1 MEERSFYCRECKA
14 VVVGLSVPAGWYL
27 LRRALDGGR
36 DLRLGLYCCVGCLLA
51 AGDAVLEGEEDASRR
66 WDLPTERDRAR
77 VVERAETMIRAG
89 RTLPQA
95 AESLKVHPTALRSWL
110 QAAHIPTTIPDPPA
124 VETPKP
130 VSNPVSKPVRTP
142 VSKPAAKSTS
152 TSGGGRSPAVSD
164 QPVAVD
170 AAAERLAQLRGKFPA
185 STSLLHNW
193 RQTGRIAGLEFRDDG
208 GEGPIHAAVFV
219 NTAIA
224 ALPDGG
230 GIVERSGRGESK
242 KAAQFAAADA
252 LVLALADIT
261 TPPPPKPP
269 KPRVVWIPQ
278 HVPDQQIPDQ
288 QIPDQQ
294 VTGLQKTGLQKTV
307 SVAGS
312 VPGGSP
318 VVGSAPGG
326 GSCPGPAGGAAVPV
340 TQQRVLA
347 ALTAGH
353 RRTKDIA
360 AAAGMASSNTSTALR
375 HLAAA
380 GLARSTDRGR
390 WEPVS

>member
-1 MEERSFYCRECKA
+1 VEERSFYCRECKA
-14 VVVGLSVPAGWYL
+14 VAVGLSVPAGWYL

-110 QAAHIPTTIPDPPA
+110 QAAHIPTTIPGPPA

-170 AAAERLAQLRGKFPA
+170 AAAERLMQLRGKFPA

-269 KPRVVWIPQ
+269 KPRVVWVPQ
-278 HVPDQQIPDQ
+278 HVPDQQIPDR
-288 QIPDQQ
+288 Q
-294 VTGLQKTGLQKTV
+294 VSGVQGSV
-307 SVAGS
+307 PVAGS
-312 VPGGSP
+312 VPGESP
-318 VVGSAPGG
+318 VVGGVPGG

>member
-14 VVVGLSVPAGWYL
+14 VAVGLSVPAGWYL
-27 LRRALDGGR
+27 LRRALAGGR

-110 QAAHIPTTIPDPPA
+110 QAARIPTTIPGPAA

-130 VSNPVSKPVRTP
+130 VSKPVSNPVRTP
-142 VSKPAAKSTS
+142 VSKPAAKSPS
-152 TSGGGRSPAVSD
+152 KSGGGRSPAVSDQPVSD

-170 AAAERLAQLRGKFPA
+170 AAAERLMQLRGKFPA

-269 KPRVVWIPQ
+269 KPRVVWVPQ
-278 HVPDQQIPDQ
+278 HVPDQQIPGR
-288 QIPDQQ
+288 Q
-294 VTGLQKTGLQKTV
+294 VTGLQKTV
-307 SVAGS
+307 PVAGS
-312 VPGGSP
+312 VSGGSP
-318 VVGSAPGG
+318 VVGSVPVGSVPGG
-326 GSCPGPAGGAAVPV
+326 GSCPGPAGEGRLPV

-347 ALTAGH
+347 ALGAGH